1 MKKSKKGSILLSV
14 FITIWICIVAV
25 LSINAAES
33 AEVASGTC
41 GAEGDNLTWTFDSS
55 TGKLTISGTGDM
67 ADYDIYLEPWSFYR
81 RSIKEVEIGNGVT
94 SIGYCAFDD
103 YSSLESV
110 TFGENSELTSIG
122 SRAFWGCS
130 SLTDITIPNSVT
142 SIGGAAFYDCNNL
155 TSITIGSG
163 VKRLLASTFTGC
175 ISLRKIN
182 YNGTMSQ
189 WKKIGTKGS
198 KNIRNCKVI
207 CSDGNL
213 EWDRIFSE
221 WMEI

>member
-1 MKKSKKGSILLSV
+1 MDYIPDHFLYESDVEHFTIPSHIKKVGRYAFLG
-14 FITIWICIVAV
+14 CR
-25 LSINAAES
+25 
-33 AEVASGTC
+33 
-41 GAEGDNLTWTFDSS
+41 
-55 TGKLTISGTGDM
+55 KLTSVTIPDS
-67 ADYDIYLEPWSFYR
+67 
-81 RSIKEVEIGNGVT
+81 VT
-94 SIGYCAFDD
+94 SIGN
-103 YSSLESV
+103 
-110 TFGENSELTSIG
+110 G
-122 SRAFWGCS
+122 AFWGCS

-163 VKRLLASTFTGC
+163 VKRLLASTFAGC